1 MGLPAVLRSRQAVR
15 VRRGLTIPV
24 LLLIVWEVLSR
35 TGLVDE
41 RFLPSLEDV
50 FLTAKH
56 QLIDNDLIGELGV
69 SLFRN
74 VAGFLIGSFIGIV
87 FATLLA
93 VSRTA
98 DALITPT
105 FNGLKQISLLAWIPL
120 ISIWFG
126 FGEQAKV
133 VFVAIAAFIPVVLNT
148 YEGMRNTPR
157 DLIEV
162 GRALQFTPLQR
173 IRRILLPA
181 ALPSIATGVHLGLIY
196 SWLAT
201 VGAEYFLAVGR
212 GVGGLIIAGREHF
225 DMALVM
231 VGVFILGLV
240 GFALNRLAAAAEGYL
255 LRWRVSR
262 QGE

>member
-1 MGLPAVLRSRQAVR
+1 MSLAATLQTKRAVKI
-15 VRRGLTIPV
+15 RRGLTLPV
-24 LLLIVWEVLSR
+24 LLLALWEVSSH
-35 TGLVDE
+35 TGLVDA

-50 FLTAKH
+50 FLTANRE
-56 QLIDNDLIGELGV
+56 LVDNNLFGEL
-69 SLFRN
+69 SFNLFRN
-74 VAGFLIGSFIGIV
+74 IAGFFIGSVFGILV
-87 FATLLA
+87 ATLLA
-93 VSRTA
+93 LSRLA

-126 FGEQAKV
+126 FGEQAKI

-148 YEGMRNTPR
+148 YEGMRNAPR

-162 GRALQFTPLQR
+162 GRALKFTPLQR
-173 IRRILLPA
+173 ITRIFLPS

-201 VGAEYFLAVGR
+201 VGAEYFLAVGP
-212 GVGGLIIAGREHF
+212 GVGGLIIAGRERF

-231 VGVFILGLV
+231 VGVIILGLV
-240 GFALNRLAAAAEGYL
+240 GFILNRLAATVESYL
-255 LRWRVSR
+255 LRWRVSAH
-262 QGE
+262 

>member
-1 MGLPAVLRSRQAVR
+1 MSLIATLQTRRAVKI
-15 VRRGLTIPV
+15 RRGLTIPV
-24 LLLIVWEVLSR
+24 LLLVVWEVSSR
-35 TGLVDE
+35 SGLVDA

-50 FLTAKH
+50 FLTAKRE
-56 QLIDNDLIGELGV
+56 LIDNDLVGELGV

-74 VAGFLIGSFIGIV
+74 VAGFLIGSVIGIA

-93 VSRTA
+93 LSRPA
-98 DALITPT
+98 DAVITPT

-126 FGEQAKV
+126 FGEQAKI
-133 VFVAIAAFIPVVLNT
+133 VFVALAAFIPVVLNT

-162 GRALQFTPLQR
+162 GQALRFTPLQR
-173 IRRILLPA
+173 ITRIFLPA

-212 GVGGLIIAGREHF
+212 GVGGLIIAGRERF

-231 VGVFILGLV
+231 VGVIILGLV
-240 GFALNRLAAAAEGYL
+240 GFTLNRLAATAEAHL
-255 LRWRVSR
+255 LRWRVNAD
-262 QGE
+262 

>member
-1 MGLPAVLRSRQAVR
+1 MSLAALQATRAVKI
-15 VRRGLTIPV
+15 RRGLTLPV
-24 LLLIVWEVLSR
+24 FLLVVWEVSSR
-35 TGLVDE
+35 SGLVDA
-41 RFLPSLEDV
+41 RFLPSLEHV

-56 QLIDNDLIGELGV
+56 ELIDNDLIGELGF

-74 VAGFLIGSFIGIV
+74 VVGFFIGSGIGIV
-87 FATLLA
+87 FGTVLA
-93 VSRTA
+93 LSRAA

-126 FGEQAKV
+126 FGEQAKI

-148 YEGMRNTPR
+148 YEGMRNAPR
-157 DLIEV
+157 DLLEV
-162 GRALQFTPLQR
+162 GHALKFTPLQR
-173 IRRILLPA
+173 ITRIFLPS

-201 VGAEYFLAVGR
+201 VGAEYFLAIGR
-212 GVGGLIIAGREHF
+212 GVGGLIIAGRERF

-231 VGVFILGLV
+231 VGVIILGLV
-240 GFALNRLAAAAEGYL
+240 GFILNRLAATLESYL
-255 LRWRVSR
+255 LRWRVSAAH
-262 QGE
+262 

>member
-1 MGLPAVLRSRQAVR
+1 MMSVPASFRTRRLVKI
-15 VRRGLTIPV
+15 RRGLTLPVV
-24 LLLIVWEVLSR
+24 LLVLWEVSSR
-35 TGLVDE
+35 GGLVDA
-41 RFLPSLEDV
+41 RFLPSLEEV
-50 FLTAKH
+50 YFTAKRE
-56 QLIDNDLIGELGV
+56 LIDNNLIGELGF

-74 VAGFLIGSFIGIV
+74 VVGFFIGSGIGIL

-93 VSRTA
+93 LSRTA

-126 FGEQAKV
+126 FGEQAKI

-148 YEGMRNTPR
+148 YEGMRNAPR

-162 GRALQFTPLQR
+162 GHALQFTRVQR
-173 IRRILLPA
+173 IIRILVPS

-201 VGAEYFLAVGR
+201 VGAEYFLAVGP
-212 GVGGLIIAGREHF
+212 GVGGLIIAGRERF

-231 VGVFILGLV
+231 VGVLILGVV
-240 GFALNRLAAAAEGYL
+240 GFILNRLAATVESYL
-255 LRWRVSR
+255 LRWRVTTH
-262 QGE
+262 